1 MSEIALVGSAI
12 RGSASEHSGH
22 TEPPCSG
29 VVIGGV
35 ISSGTSRITVVG
47 VQAGIVGSTTSET
60 CSCCG
65 GGTGHVSSGSSR
77 ITVGGIPVAKNGSAV
92 SPHSG
97 TASVISGNGRIYG
110 L

>member
-1 MSEIALVGSAI
+1 MSEVALVGSAI

-35 ISSGTSRITVVG
+35 ISSGTSRVTVTG
-47 VQAGIVGSTTSET
+47 IQAGIVGSTTSET

-65 GGTGHVSSGSSR
+65 GGTGSVSSGSSR
-77 ITVGGIPVAKNGSAV
+77 ITVGGTPIAKNGSSVA
-92 SPHSG
+92 PHSG